1 MLDEIFCIC
10 LSGAGF
16 AIGGHARWLGRAPG
30 GGADPAGSLRGPGR
44 GSGPPDRARSPGGA
58 GPDHQHPAG
67 DAGGR
72 GGGLA
77 RLARRGRGRPGGA
90 GRAFAGR
97 VFGPGGR
104 RGADAGPGRPP
115 GAAAGCGHA
124 RGGAAGHGGDGG
136 HPGASGPPVDHLP
149 PPPSPVPLVR
159 RRAAAMQEAVPLGT
173 GAMAAILGLPA
184 PRVIAGCAE
193 ASAAFG
199 AGSTEVVEAV
209 NFNDPVQTV
218 IAGTQAGVAK
228 ACALL
233 KAAGAKRALPLPVS
247 APFHCSLMQPAA
259 HKLRAALAGI
269 TLASPAMAVVNNV
282 DLAVRQDAAAIGQAL
297 YRQAFSP
304 VRWVECVQALQAR
317 GATHIVECG
326 PGQVLTG
333 LTRRIAPELAGTAL
347 FDLAT
352 LAKTRE
358 LLA

>member
-10 LSGAGF
+10 LSGTGIAV
-16 AIGGHARWLGRAPG
+16 GGHARRLGRAPG
-30 GGADPAGSLRGPGR
+30 GGANPAGSLRGPGR
-44 GSGPPDRARSPGGA
+44 GSGPPDRARPPGGA

-90 GRAFAGR
+90 GPAFAGR
-97 VFGPGGR
+97 GFGPGGR
-104 RGADAGPGRPP
+104 RGGERVAVAGHALGEYSARV
-115 GAAAGCGHA
+115 AAGVLTLSQA
-124 RGGAAGHGGDGG
+124 
-136 HPGASGPPVDHLP
+136 
-149 PPPSPVPLVR
+149 VPLVR
-159 RRAAAMQEAVPLGT
+159 LRAAAMQEAVPLGT

-199 AGSTEVVEAV
+199 AGSPEVVEAV

-259 HKLRAALAGI
+259 
-269 TLASPAMAVVNNV
+269 
-282 DLAVRQDAAAIGQAL
+282 
-297 YRQAFSP
+297 
-304 VRWVECVQALQAR
+304 
-317 GATHIVECG
+317 
-326 PGQVLTG
+326 
-333 LTRRIAPELAGTAL
+333 
-347 FDLAT
+347 
-352 LAKTRE
+352 
-358 LLA
+358 